1 MRNSFPLHAPLIVI
15 CVLVAAPATAVSN
28 DTDIDAAIKAVSRDY
43 SKSLKSN
50 VVKNGSNDIS
60 SDVASSNIA
69 RKNTKSPDGSKTC
82 PPAPSGLTTFATSM
96 GIGLLTG
103 KFYPPLSPEQRC
115 DIMTSTVKDPSPA
128 FQHNMPFVIV
138 K

>member
-1 MRNSFPLHAPLIVI
+1 MRYSFPLRVLLIVI
-15 CVLVAAPATAVSN
+15 CVFSVAPTMAVSN

-43 SKSLKSN
+43 SESLKSN
-50 VVKNGSNDIS
+50 VVKKGSNNLS
-60 SDVASSNIA
+60 PDVASSNIA
-69 RKNTKSPDGSKTC
+69 RENTKPAEGRKIC
-82 PPAPSGLTTFATSM
+82 PPAPNGLTTFATSM

-115 DIMTSTVKDPSPA
+115 DMMTSTARDSGPA
-128 FQHNMPFVIV
+128 FQHDMPFVII

>member
-1 MRNSFPLHAPLIVI
+1 MKYSFRLHVLLIVI
-15 CVLVAAPATAVSN
+15 CAFVVAPATAVSN

-43 SKSLKSN
+43 SESLKIN
-50 VVKNGSNDIS
+50 AVKDGSNNIS
-60 SDVASSNIA
+60 PDVASSNIA
-69 RKNTKSPDGSKTC
+69 RKNTKPPEGSKAC
-82 PPAPSGLTTFATSM
+82 PPAPSGLSTYATSI

-115 DIMTSTVKDPSPA
+115 DMMTSTVRDPGPA
-128 FQHNMPFVIV
+128 FQHNMPFVII